1 MAEILLVE
9 TLPYVEARGGLFHV
23 LIEGRDMAF
32 TPHMFLA
39 CTQLAQRTYTEWVRE
54 QCEVVRDGARVRH
67 G

>member
-9 TLPYVEARGGLFHV
+9 SVPYIEVRGGLFYV
-23 LIEGRDMAF
+23 QLEGKDIAF

-39 CTQLAQRTYTEWVRE
+39 CTQQAQRTYAEWARD
-54 QCEVVRDGARVRH
+54 QCEVIRNEAKLGH

>member
-23 LIEGRDMAF
+23 HVEGRDMAF

-39 CTQLAQRTYTEWVRE
+39 CMQLAQRTYAEWVRE
-54 QCEVVRDGARVRH
+54 QCEVVRDAATAGH
-67 G
+67 